1 MHLSCLQSDL
11 SNAVNTVRRS
21 IASNSPLT
29 ALKGIML
36 KAYGD
41 TLTLE
46 STDME
51 LRISASI
58 FSQITEEG
66 RVLVPAALFGD
77 LIRLL
82 SDENVEIKTIEN
94 GHVLQVIYTNSV
106 VNLNCFDPE
115 DYPSSEDLD
124 FQPQFSVSPDL
135 FSESVRQVSFA
146 ASKDLARPILTGT
159 LFDIKENDSMT
170 LVATDSHR
178 LTRKDVA
185 IKGVEMQS
193 AKQSAIIPS
202 RALNEVNRIVSG
214 STLEEDV
221 YIGFAST
228 SVFFKYGNILIRSQ
242 LIDGNFP
249 HYDEVIPKNI
259 TTTVQAEGAD
269 LSNSFNRAALI
280 ALAESKGKTGG
291 VVKLSIIDGEMKISA
306 QSNDVGGV
314 QEVIQ
319 VEKSGEDLEI
329 AFNARYLL
337 DVLKALDSEMI
348 KIEFSGA
355 LSPALFKAEDK
366 LGYLYLVLPIR
377 IS

>member
-291 VVKLSIIDGEMKISA
+291 VVKLSIVDGEMKISA

>member
-366 LGYLYLVLPIR
+366 LCYLYLVLPIR

>member
-29 ALKGIML
+29 ALRGIML

-58 FSQITEEG
+58 FAQVTEEG
-66 RVLVPAALFGD
+66 RVLVPATLFGD

-115 DYPSSEDLD
+115 DYPSSEDSD

-135 FSESVRQVSFA
+135 FSDSVKQVSFA
-146 ASKDLARPILTGT
+146 ASRDLARPILTGT
-159 LFDIKENDSMT
+159 LFDIKEDDSMT

-185 IKGVEMQS
+185 IKGVEMQP
-193 AKQSAIIPS
+193 AKQTAIIPS
-202 RALNEVNRIVSG
+202 RALNEVNRVVSG
-214 STLEEDV
+214 SILEEDV

-242 LIDGNFP
+242 LIEGNFP

-291 VVKLSIIDGEMKISA
+291 VVKFSIVEGEMKISA